1 MRRVSR
7 SVPVRRGSSDSSE
20 SNGGT
25 VIRRISRNPRRWAG
39 WRLDLERME
48 PAESPPIVLGLVAVI
63 ILVLA
68 NAFFVA
74 AEFALVGARRTRLDE
89 MARAG
94 DRKARLARRAVQ
106 SLDRYI
112 SATQLGITLASLG
125 LGWIGEPAL
134 AGLIGGAFAW
144 LPAPLSVIAT
154 HGVASAIAF
163 IIITI
168 LHIILGELV
177 PKAIALLYPEVVS
190 SWLAAPLIGFA
201 WVMAMPI
208 ALLNGTAN
216 RLLRALG
223 IDPPGESERLHS
235 PEEIR
240 MLVEQSTE
248 GGSLLREDARLLEG
262 VFEFSEKTAQE
273 VMTPRTQMA
282 ALEADLTVE
291 AAADQVAITGRSRYP
306 AFTESLDEI
315 IGVVH
320 AKDILGALRSR
331 PGQTIRTIMRPP
343 LFVPGT
349 REVEDVLADMKRLK
363 THLAI
368 VLDEYGGTAGLVTM
382 EDLLEEIVGP
392 IYDEHDPQDRVG
404 PTDGAPRLEGSLPIS
419 EFNAQ
424 FDTALDDTDYTT
436 IGGYIFGQL
445 GRLPRVGDRV
455 TVGPFTLEVVE
466 MEGRRVKTV
475 RVHAERP
482 QEAAPKP
489 A

>member
-1 MRRVSR
+1 
-7 SVPVRRGSSDSSE
+7 
-20 SNGGT
+20 
-25 VIRRISRNPRRWAG
+25 
-39 WRLDLERME
+39 ME
-48 PAESPPIVLGLVAVI
+48 PAESPPIVLGLVAVVV
-63 ILVLA
+63 LVLA

-94 DRKARLARRAVQ
+94 DRKARLARRALQ

-134 AGLIGGAFAW
+134 AGLIGGAFSW
-144 LPAPLSVIAT
+144 LPKGFAAVAT

-163 IIITI
+163 IIITV

-177 PKAIALLYPEVVS
+177 PKAVALIYPEAVS
-190 SWLAAPLIGFA
+190 SWVAAPLIGFA
-201 WVMAMPI
+201 WVMSGPI
-208 ALLNGTAN
+208 AVLNGTAN
-216 RLLRALG
+216 RLLRLLG
-223 IDPPGESERLHS
+223 IDPPGETERLHS

-240 MLVEQSTE
+240 MLVEQSQE
-248 GGSLLREDARLLEG
+248 GGSLLQEDARLLEG

-282 ALEADLTVE
+282 ALEADLSVE
-291 AAADQVAITGRSRYP
+291 EAADQVAIHGRSRYP
-306 AFTESLDEI
+306 AYTESLDDI

-320 AKDILGALRSR
+320 AKDILAALRSR
-331 PGQTIRTIMRPP
+331 PGQTIRTIMRPS

-392 IYDEHDPQDRVG
+392 IYDEHDLQDRAG
-404 PTDGAPRLEGSLPIS
+404 PDDGGPRLDGSLPIS

-424 FDTALDDTDYTT
+424 YAATLDDTDYTT
-436 IGGYIFGQL
+436 VGGYIFGQL

-455 TVGPFTLEVVE
+455 TVSPFTFEVIE
-466 MEGRRVKTV
+466 MDGRRVKTI
-475 RVHAERP
+475 RLHSTRP
-482 QEAAPKP
+482 EDAAAAKP

>member
-1 MRRVSR
+1 
-7 SVPVRRGSSDSSE
+7 
-20 SNGGT
+20 
-25 VIRRISRNPRRWAG
+25 
-39 WRLDLERME
+39 ME
-48 PAESPPIVLGLVAVI
+48 PAESPPILLGLVAVVV
-63 ILVLA
+63 LVLA

-94 DRKARLARRAVQ
+94 NRKARLARRAVQ

-134 AGLIGGAFAW
+134 AGLIQAGFTW
-144 LPAPLSVIAT
+144 LPRAAAVIAT
-154 HGVASAIAF
+154 HAVASTIAF

-177 PKAIALLYPEVVS
+177 PKAVALLYPEQVS
-190 SWLAAPLIGFA
+190 TWVTLPLMGFA
-201 WVMAMPI
+201 WIMAGPI
-208 ALLNGTAN
+208 AVLNGTAN
-216 RLLRALG
+216 RLLKLLG

-248 GGSLLREDARLLEG
+248 GGSMMREDARLLEG

-282 ALEADLTVE
+282 ALEADLTIE
-291 AAADQVAITGRSRYP
+291 EAADQVALHGRSRYP
-306 AFTESLDEI
+306 AYTESLDDI

-320 AKDILGALRSR
+320 AKDILAALRSR
-331 PGQTIRTIMRPP
+331 PGQTIRVIMRPP

-363 THLAI
+363 NHLAI

-392 IYDEHDPQDRVG
+392 IYDEHDPQGERPG
-404 PTDGAPRLEGSLPIS
+404 PDEGGPRLDGSMPIS
-419 EFNAQ
+419 DFNDKHGAS
-424 FDTALDDTDYTT
+424 LDDTDYTT

-445 GRLPRVGDRV
+445 GRLPRIGDRV
-455 TVGPFTLEVVE
+455 TVGPYTLEVIE
-466 MEGRRVKTV
+466 MEGRRVKTI
-475 RVHAERP
+475 RLHT
-482 QEAAPKP
+482 AAPAAKP

>member
-1 MRRVSR
+1 MLRLNDMQESQ
-7 SVPVRRGSSDSSE
+7 PGSI
-20 SNGGT
+20 GL
-25 VIRRISRNPRRWAG
+25 
-39 WRLDLERME
+39 RLL
-48 PAESPPIVLGLVAVI
+48 AV
-63 ILVLA
+63 LVLVVA

-74 AEFALVGARRTRLDE
+74 AEFALVSARRTRIE
-89 MARAG
+89 AMIREG
-94 DRKARLARRAVQ
+94 DRKAKAGRAAQ
-106 SLDRYI
+106 QDLYRQL
-112 SATQLGITLASLG
+112 SAAQLGITVASILLGFVAEDTVAYFFRQWLASLPTWLAF
-125 LGWIGEPAL
+125 LGR
-134 AGLIGGAFAW
+134 AGVA
-144 LPAPLSVIAT
+144 SVIAL
-154 HGVASAIAF
+154 SLISF
-163 IIITI
+163 
-168 LHIILGELV
+168 LHVVFGEQA
-177 PKAIALLYPEVVS
+177 PKAVAITHPEAVSRWVATPLLIF
-190 SWLAAPLIGFA
+190 SWITRPATG
-201 WVMAMPI
+201 
-208 ALLNGTAN
+208 LLNSSAN
-216 RLLRALG
+216 WLIRLMG
-223 IDPPGESERLHS
+223 ITGASPELERIHS

-240 MLVEQSTE
+240 MLVEQSEE
-248 GGSLLREDARLLEG
+248 GGSLQQQDARLLEG

-306 AFTESLDEI
+306 VYTDSLDEI

-331 PGQTIRTIMRPP
+331 PGQTIRTILRPP

-404 PTDGAPRLEGSLPIS
+404 PTDGAPRIDGSMPIS
-419 EFNAQ
+419 EFNNQ
-424 FDTALDDTDYTT
+424 FDAALDDADYTT

-455 TVGPFTLEVVE
+455 TVGPLTFEVVE

-475 RVHAERP
+475 RLHSNKPEEA
-482 QEAAPKP
+482 AAPKP

>member
-1 MRRVSR
+1 
-7 SVPVRRGSSDSSE
+7 
-20 SNGGT
+20 
-25 VIRRISRNPRRWAG
+25 
-39 WRLDLERME
+39 ME
-48 PAESPPIVLGLVAVI
+48 PAGSPPIALGLVSVVF
-63 ILVLA
+63 LVLA

-89 MARAG
+89 MSRG
-94 DRKARLARRAVQ
+94 GNRRARLARRAVQ

-134 AGLIGGAFAW
+134 AGLIEGGFTW
-144 LPAPLSVIAT
+144 LPRGVAAIAT

-177 PKAIALLYPEVVS
+177 PKALALLYPEQVS
-190 SWLAAPLIGFA
+190 SWVTLPLMGFA
-201 WVMAMPI
+201 WIMAGPI
-208 ALLNGTAN
+208 AVLNGTAN
-216 RLLRALG
+216 RLLRLLG
-223 IDPPGESERLHS
+223 IDPPGEHERLHS

-248 GGSLLREDARLLEG
+248 GGSLLQEDARLLEG

-282 ALEADLTVE
+282 ALEADMTVE
-291 AAADQVAITGRSRYP
+291 AAADQVAKHGRSRYP
-306 AFTESLDEI
+306 AYTESLDDI

-320 AKDILGALRSR
+320 AKDILSALRAR
-331 PGQTIRTIMRPP
+331 PGQTIRVIMRPP

-363 THLAI
+363 THLAL

-392 IYDEHDPQDRVG
+392 IYDEHDPQDRPSPDAGG
-404 PTDGAPRLEGSLPIS
+404 PLLDGSMPIS
-419 EFNAQ
+419 DFNT
-424 FDTALDDTDYTT
+424 DYGGSLDDTDYTT
-436 IGGYIFGQL
+436 IGGFVFGQL

-455 TVGPFTLEVVE
+455 AVGPFTFEVIE
-466 MEGRRVKTV
+466 MDGRRVKTIRLHV
-475 RVHAERP
+475 ARP
-482 QEAAPKP
+482 EPAPEEDTTAAKR

>member
-1 MRRVSR
+1 MLRLSDMEE
-7 SVPVRRGSSDSSE
+7 SQPGSI
-20 SNGGT
+20 GLRFLA
-25 VIRRISRNPRRWAG
+25 VV
-39 WRLDLERME
+39 
-48 PAESPPIVLGLVAVI
+48 VLVV
-63 ILVLA
+63 A

-74 AEFALVGARRTRLDE
+74 AEFALVSARRTRIEALV
-89 MARAG
+89 RQG
-94 DRKARLARRAVQ
+94 DRKAKAVKAAQ
-106 SLDRYI
+106 QDLYRQL
-112 SATQLGITLASLG
+112 SAAQLGITVASVLLGFVAEDTVAYFFRAWLASLPG
-125 LGWIGEPAL
+125 WLSFLGR
-134 AGLIGGAFAW
+134 AGVA
-144 LPAPLSVIAT
+144 SVIAL
-154 HGVASAIAF
+154 SLISF
-163 IIITI
+163 
-168 LHIILGELV
+168 LHVVFGEQA
-177 PKAIALLYPEVVS
+177 PKAVAITHPEAVSRWVATPLLVF
-190 SWLAAPLIGFA
+190 SWITRPATG
-201 WVMAMPI
+201 
-208 ALLNGTAN
+208 LLNSSAN
-216 RLLRALG
+216 WLIRRMG
-223 IDPPGESERLHS
+223 IKGASPELERIHS

-240 MLVEQSTE
+240 MLVEQSEE
-248 GGSLLREDARLLEG
+248 GGSLQEEDARLLDG

-306 AFTESLDEI
+306 AYTDSLDEI

-392 IYDEHDPQDRVG
+392 IYDEHDPQDRAR
-404 PTDGAPRLEGSLPIS
+404 PSDGAPRLDGSMSIS
-419 EFNAQ
+419 EFNAEY
-424 FDTALDDTDYTT
+424 DTALDDTDYTT
-436 IGGYIFGQL
+436 IGGYVFGHL

-455 TVGPFTLEVVE
+455 VVGPLTLEVVE
-466 MEGRRVKTV
+466 MEGRRVRTV
-475 RVHAERP
+475 RLHSARP
-482 QEAAPKP
+482 EESVAPKP